1 MDNNAWYRLPTK
13 DAVNSFGVK
22 KNCMMSYTY
31 NGGGVQANEYSALAG
46 GLDMVILRT
55 SVTNSKVLWGGG
67 GVGRKEEN
75 LPERLNMH
83 FAGGDGWGGD
93 LSNNPSKK
101 KK

>member
-22 KNCMMSYTY
+22 KNCMMSHTY

-67 GVGRKEEN
+67 C
-75 LPERLNMH
+75 PEREREFTRKVKHASCSGRRM
-83 FAGGDGWGGD
+83 GG
-93 LSNNPSKK
+93 
-101 KK
+101 